1 MKRVLLFLSLLV
13 LFVPVYAIDNRL
25 YLTENNNRIYYES
38 DQIDKKVFMNHID
51 MIPGSNYEDI
61 LTIENAANREYKL
74 FFKVSVKEQ
83 SNLASD
89 FLDYINMQIYLD
101 NKLIYNGKAKG
112 LDYNNVGVN
121 LQDAVLL
128 GNFTKNQKSEMKV
141 ITNLSKEYSNT
152 NNHDTSLVD
161 WTFYA
166 QYDDSSDPI
175 VIPDVPKTDKNTS
188 RVWYYVSVLALVTG
202 IVIIF
207 LANRKKNK

>member
-1 MKRVLLFLSLLV
+1 MKKVLLFLSLLV

-89 FLDYINMQIYLD
+89 LLDYINMQIYLD

-128 GNFTKNQKSEMKV
+128 GDFTKNQKSEMKV

-152 NNHDTSLVD
+152 NNRDTSLVD
-161 WTFYA
+161 WTFYV

-175 VIPDVPKTDKNTS
+175 VIPDVPKTDKNAS